1 MFLLSFFQKQ
11 AVLKRK
17 KNLSSRIW
25 KRIKQIVLYLFM
37 AQLIYIVVLKWV
49 NPPTTITMIA
59 SRIRLAGSRD
69 QFHRNWVSY
78 DEIASS
84 AKLAVIAGEDQLFAE
99 HNGFDVK
106 SIKKAWEHNQHS
118 EQTRGAST
126 ISQQTAKNVF
136 LWQKGGWFRKGL
148 EVYFTFMIEKIWG
161 KKRILE
167 MYLNVA
173 QMGKGIFG
181 IEAAAEQYYGKQAKN
196 LSRAQAAMIAACLP
210 NPLIYKVKPPSGNT
224 LFRQRWILGQMNNLQ
239 GDPDI
244 AKLIGK

>member
-1 MFLLSFFQKQ
+1 MS
-11 AVLKRK
+11 KRK

-25 KRIKQIVLYLFM
+25 KRVKQIFLCLFV
-37 AQLIYIVVLKWV
+37 AQLVYIVALKWI
-49 NPPTTITMIA
+49 NPPTTITMIV
-59 SRIRLAGSRD
+59 SRIRLAGSD
-69 QFHRNWVSY
+69 AHFHRTWVNY
-78 DEIASS
+78 DEIAPS

-99 HNGFDVK
+99 HNGFDIK

-136 LWQKGGWFRKGL
+136 LWQTGGWFRKGL

-167 MYLNVA
+167 VYLNVA

-196 LSRAQAAMIAACLP
+196 LSRAQAAMVAACLP

-224 LFRQRWILGQMNNLQ
+224 LFRQHWILRQMNNLR
-239 GDPDI
+239 GDPAI
-244 AKLIGK
+244 KALVNTK